1 MGDLSLTSGLGRSPG
16 EGKGYPAQY
25 CGLENSMDC
34 IVHRVTKSQTQL
46 SDFHILQLAHQDS
59 FFLQLLPVLLLC
71 TRHFPRHWRCR
82 CDKETLRMFWYGEC
96 WVDDNKS
103 IRRHLWAINTMR
115 KIKEGNKRGRILTIK
130 KVAALWDLGEKF
142 PGRYSYL
149 PYLAFL
155 KYRCMSDSVLRG
167 H

>member
-1 MGDLSLTSGLGRSPG
+1 MS
-16 EGKGYPAQY
+16 
-25 CGLENSMDC
+25 
-34 IVHRVTKSQTQL
+34 
-46 SDFHILQLAHQDS
+46 
-59 FFLQLLPVLLLC
+59 
-71 TRHFPRHWRCR
+71 
-82 CDKETLRMFWYGEC
+82 DKENLRMLWYGEC

-115 KIKEGNKRGRILTIK
+115 KIKEGNKRGRIPTIK

-155 KYRCMSDSVLRG
+155 KNLLYVRFCAKRTLRTGSFCPHTNHFTEEETKAQRGWLTCLRSHNQSYWTWIWKQFLSSRNFPLRKQLCQFSWWKVISVLLF
-167 H
+167 